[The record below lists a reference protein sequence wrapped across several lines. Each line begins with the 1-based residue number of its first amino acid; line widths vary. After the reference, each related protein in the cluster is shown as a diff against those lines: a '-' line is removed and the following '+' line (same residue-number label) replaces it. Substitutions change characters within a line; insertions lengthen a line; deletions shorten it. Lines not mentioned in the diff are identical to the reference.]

1 VNTLIHIGYHKTGTT
16 FFQKVVFKNHP
27 NLRLID
33 RNEVQRVF
41 LRVGSFSFNPAAAAK
56 WFSGQ
61 MDQIHSEK
69 DWLVISDEEL
79 SGNIHTGGNGG
90 YLAKEMAERLFSVLP
105 DAHISIHIRNQY
117 EMTESVYRQYVKKG
131 GTFNIKKYLF
141 NNDGFNHRF
150 PQFSFEHFEY
160 EKLIK
165 YYISLF
171 GKDNIHIFI
180 YEEMRNNIDIFL
192 ERYFL
197 ELQMPLVNNIIQT
210 DRKRVNERLSFISV
224 FFARFT
230 NRFYGLDP
238 INRRVIFHTP
248 LFNKVF
254 RLVYK
259 ELDKMRYIKYLDRKR
274 SLLNGE
280 IRNYIKEHY
289 AKSNKELSD
298 ILGIDLSRYGYP
310 MGDNNQSNMVPFH

>member
-1 VNTLIHIGYHKTGTT
+1 MNTLIHIGYHKTGTT
-16 FFQKVVFKNHP
+16 FFQDIVFKKHP
-27 NLRLID
+27 NVRLID
-33 RNEVQRVF
+33 RSEVQRVF
-41 LRVGSFSFNPAAAAK
+41 LKVGSFSFNPDAAIR

-61 MDQIHSEK
+61 KNNVYSEK

-90 YLAKEMAERLFSVLP
+90 YLAKEMAGRLFSVLP
-105 DAHISIHIRNQY
+105 DAQISIHIRNQY
-117 EMTESVYRQYVKKG
+117 EMIESVYRQYIKKG

-141 NNDGFNHRF
+141 DNDGFNHRF

-180 YEEMRNNIDIFL
+180 YEEMRKNIDTFL
-192 ERYFL
+192 EKYYL
-197 ELQMPLVNNIIQT
+197 ELQMPVVKDIIQI
-210 DRKRVNERLSFISV
+210 DKKRVNERLSLVSI

-230 NRFYGLDP
+230 NRFYGKDP
-238 INRRVIFHTP
+238 INRRVIFHIP
-248 LFNKVF
+248 LFNKLC
-254 RLVYK
+254 RSVYK
-259 ELDKMRYIKYLDRKR
+259 GIDRMPLIKHLDRKG

-280 IRNYIKEHY
+280 IREYIKEHY
-289 AKSNKELSD
+289 AKSNEDLSD
-298 ILGIDLSRYGYP
+298 ILGIDLRCYGYP
-310 MGDNNQSNMVPFH
+310 MGDEI